1 MGYPESEPAPTSI
14 PNSPSGVSTAHKLE
28 RLPAPCRSAWF
39 RSGYCRCASSPYACD
54 PRPSEPTHEAG
65 HTPRASMHPATN
77 ARTHTLLV
85 LKSLIA
91 YSRPC
96 VLRRSTSAA
105 HVSGDSTATPSSR
118 CTKTNKRCR
127 LPRRM
132 HAQYIGCIIALVPAA
147 HALRRLHPHSEP
159 GNATSPSAMLSCASH
174 HRQASRDRRSPP
186 PVLRLYPLTRGHGHL
201 LAL

>member
-1 MGYPESEPAPTSI
+1 MDGLPRVGAGANKHSKLSVRREH
-14 PNSPSGVSTAHKLE
+14 TAHKPE

-77 ARTHTLLV
+77 VRTHTHLV

-96 VLRRSTSAA
+96 VLRQSTSAA

-118 CTKTNKRCR
+118 CTKPNKRCR

-147 HALRRLHPHSEP
+147 HALRRLRTR
-159 GNATSPSAMLSCASH
+159 AL
-174 HRQASRDRRSPP
+174 ASRRGSQRRRRRRHRPQQ
-186 PVLRLYPLTRGHGHL
+186 
-201 LAL
+201 